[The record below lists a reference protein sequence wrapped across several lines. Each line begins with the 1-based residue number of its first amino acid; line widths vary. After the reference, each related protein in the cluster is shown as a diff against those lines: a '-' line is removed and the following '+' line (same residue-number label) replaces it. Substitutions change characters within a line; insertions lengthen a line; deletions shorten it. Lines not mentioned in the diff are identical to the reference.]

1 MTKEQIYSHIHK
13 DFQQMMCLSDSDRI
27 AALDIPRW
35 IGYPRAT
42 EILDILQGLLNKPKR
57 PRMPNLL
64 IVGESNN
71 GKTTLVNRFNELCG
85 KSYVT
90 ENADSIRPIILCETS
105 NADEK
110 YLYASILDQF
120 WTPYRPTDPSIK
132 LRYQALHLMKACH
145 VQMLIVDEFHTLLS
159 GTPIKQREVM
169 NTLKGL
175 CNELCIPIVGVG
187 TNEAVRVLHSDPQH
201 ASRFDV
207 VSLSKWTL
215 NNEFQKLLA
224 SFESV
229 LPLKKASLIHQP
241 EIAKLLY
248 SISDGNIG
256 NLHRLLIECAKEAI
270 LTGKEQIDAKIIL
283 SKQSLRPTKGVRHLL
298 D

>member
-1 MTKEQIYSHIHK
+1 MIKEQSYSHIHSN
-13 DFQQMMCLSDSDRI
+13 FLPIMAMSDADRI
-27 AALDIPRW
+27 SSLDNPRW
-35 IGYPRAT
+35 IGYARAI

-71 GKTTLVNRFNELCG
+71 GKTTLIRRFHELCG
-85 KSYVT
+85 KSYVN
-90 ENADSIRPIILCETS
+90 ENGDSVRPIILCETS
-105 NADEK
+105 NADER
-110 YLYASILDQF
+110 YLYSSILDRF
-120 WTPYRPTDPSIK
+120 WTPYRPTDPPIK
-132 LRYQALHLMKACH
+132 LRYQVLHLMRACH

-159 GTPIKQREVM
+159 GTAIKQREAM

-207 VSLSKWTL
+207 VSLPKWSL
-215 NNEFQKLLA
+215 NTDFQKLLA
-224 SFESV
+224 SFEKI
-229 LPLKKASLIHQP
+229 LPLKKASQLHKP
-241 EIAKLLY
+241 ELAQLLY
-248 SISDGNIG
+248 AISDGNIG

-270 LTGKEQIDAKIIL
+270 LTGKEQIDAKVITG
-283 SKQSLRPTKGVRHLL
+283 KQSFRPTKGVRHLL

>member
-1 MTKEQIYSHIHK
+1 MTSTVAQSHIHR
-13 DFQQMMCLSDSDRI
+13 DFIPMLALSDADRI
-27 AALDIPRW
+27 AALDMPRW
-35 IGYPRAT
+35 IGYTRAS

-71 GKTTLVNRFNELCG
+71 GKTTLVRRFNDLCG
-85 KSYVT
+85 KSYV
-90 ENADSIRPIILCETS
+90 NDDGDPVRPIILCETS

-110 YLYASILDQF
+110 YMYTAILEQF
-120 WTPYRPTDPSIK
+120 WTPYRPTDPAIK
-132 LRYQALHLMKACH
+132 LRYQVLHLMRTCH
-145 VQMLIVDEFHTLLS
+145 VQMLIVDEFHTLLT
-159 GTPIKQREVM
+159 GTAIKQREVM

-207 VSLSKWTL
+207 VSLPKWSL
-215 NNEFQKLLA
+215 NADFQKLLA
-224 SFESV
+224 SFESI
-229 LPLKKASLIHQP
+229 LPLKKPSQLHKP
-241 EIAKLLY
+241 ELAQMLLA
-248 SISDGNIG
+248 ISDGNIG

-270 LTGKEQIDAKIIL
+270 LTGKEQIDTVIL
-283 SKQSLRPTKGVRHLL
+283 GKKQAFRPTKGVRHLL

>member
-1 MTKEQIYSHIHK
+1 MTGEQTYRHIHR
-13 DFQQMMCLSDSDRI
+13 DFQSVMVLSDADRV
-27 AALDIPRW
+27 AALDVPRW
-35 IGYPRAT
+35 IGYSRAT
-42 EILDILQGLLNKPKR
+42 EILDILQGLLGKPKR

-71 GKTTLVNRFNELCG
+71 GKTTLVRRFNELCG
-85 KSYVT
+85 RAYV
-90 ENADSIRPIILCETS
+90 DDGGDPVRPIILCETS

-120 WTPYRPTDPSIK
+120 WTPYRPTDPAIK
-132 LRYQALHLMKACH
+132 LRYQALHLMRACR
-145 VQMLIVDEFHTLLS
+145 VQMLIVDEFHTFLT
-159 GTPIKQREVM
+159 GTAIKQREVM

-207 VSLSKWTL
+207 VTLPKWGL
-215 NNEFQKLLA
+215 NAEFQKLLA

-229 LPLKKASLIHQP
+229 LPLRNPSQLHKP
-241 EIAKLLY
+241 ELAQLLH

-256 NLHRLLIECAKEAI
+256 NLHRLLIACAKEAI
-270 LTGKEQIDAKIIL
+270 LTGKELIDAKIIS